1 MLKSLLKTVILGA
14 VAIATVAVLDEDAQA
29 GRRRN
34 ARYGDAC
41 CGYET
46 GVRHHRN
53 RGYDYQGCDNG
64 CGVNYASP
72 CGAPCHSPCG
82 AYYGQP
88 GPCQGGAC
96 GIQQPCNACGTTTTS
111 APVTGYEHSTAR
123 PTYHD
128 ETIPST
134 GEDKVL
140 EKEYRNDQAAQDA
153 YLRDQRQNN
162 PNARGMTDAE
172 LLRQRDLQNQPQ
184 DSFQR
189 TDRNLQN
196 TDRAIRQDINRTVPD
211 AVAPPA
217 ATPAPAPAPAPI
229 VPPAVN

>member
-14 VAIATVAVLDEDAQA
+14 VAITTVAVFYGDAEA
-29 GRRRN
+29 GRRRH

-41 CGYET
+41 CGDT
-46 GVRHHRN
+46 GVRYHRY
-53 RGYDYQGCDNG
+53 RGYDYGRYDYQECGNG

-72 CGAPCHSPCG
+72 CGTSCSPCG

-88 GPCQGGAC
+88 SPCQGGAC
-96 GIQQPCNACGTTTTS
+96 GIQQPCNACGTSTTS

-134 GEDKVL
+134 GEDKIL
-140 EKEYRNDQAAQDA
+140 ERDYQNDQAAQDA

-172 LLRQRDLQNQPQ
+172 LLQQRDRQNQPQ
-184 DSFQR
+184 E
-189 TDRNLQN
+189 TNRNLQN
-196 TDRAIRQDINRTVPD
+196 TDRTIRQDINR
-211 AVAPPA
+211 AAPNA
-217 ATPAPAPAPAPI
+217 ATPPAPTPAPAPI
-229 VPPAVN
+229 VPPAVK